1 MVVVSLRCSC
11 FCKPHRV
18 ALLLRRESRA
28 GKFALGVRDS
38 DAKIWDA
45 RRRGPEGARE
55 CAAVEASLADERT
68 VGALHLLVERRLE
81 SLSGGN
87 TSSAEVEGGA
97 LLARSARSP
106 APTAPPCMSPVVRER
121 GRVRVRVLGP
131 FSGPSASAAAGFI
144 GVGRRSTISST
155 PAVGLT
161 TTTAV
166 SVSIIVVAVVASL
179 VTESLARWEERE
191 GRSDA
196 QAQQHERG

>member
-28 GKFALGVRDS
+28 GKFALGARDS

-87 TSSAEVEGGA
+87 TSSAEVEGVA

-121 GRVRVRVLGP
+121 GRVRVRVLG
-131 FSGPSASAAAGFI
+131 GPSASAAAGFI